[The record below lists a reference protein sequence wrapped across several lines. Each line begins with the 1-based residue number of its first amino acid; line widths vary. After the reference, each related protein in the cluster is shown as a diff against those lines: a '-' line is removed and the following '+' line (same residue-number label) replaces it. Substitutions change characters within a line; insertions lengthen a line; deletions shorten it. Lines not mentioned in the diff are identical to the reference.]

1 MNLYGHIALSS
12 LACDTILF
20 IPKARSYSVRRYKFF
35 AAGFFFML
43 AAFLHI
49 FIDSLPHIDFL
60 YQIKITF
67 LNKWWLKQ
75 GVFALAYLAILAFSQ
90 SKRFILVKLSAILG
104 GIYPAMEKLL
114 YFENILPERW
124 VVFKSHSLHLSQQP
138 GYYLCLVYIVFEI
151 SVAAGALAA
160 AGIIKKKYGNSPG

>member
-1 MNLYGHIALSS
+1 
-12 LACDTILF
+12 
-20 IPKARSYSVRRYKFF
+20 
-35 AAGFFFML
+35 ML

-124 VVFKSHSLHLSQQP
+124 VVSKIMTLLP
-138 GYYLCLVYIVFEI
+138 GDIISTGTPSGIDRVKPGDRVEVCIEKVGGLVNY
-151 SVAAGALAA
+151 AG
-160 AGIIKKKYGNSPG
+160 KE